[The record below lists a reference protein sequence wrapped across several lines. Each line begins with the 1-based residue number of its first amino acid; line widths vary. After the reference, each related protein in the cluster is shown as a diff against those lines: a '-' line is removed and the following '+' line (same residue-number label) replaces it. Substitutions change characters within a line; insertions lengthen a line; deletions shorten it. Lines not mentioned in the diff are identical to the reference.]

1 MEGFIFGILRYFAAI
16 MAAILTGECK
26 MVIYQPLLHSSED
39 YDNDDGV
46 NAFDDDHDDDH
57 DDVDKEFDDS
67 GIQRAGQTAICC
79 CSKHPRVVTV
89 HQQDA

>member
-1 MEGFIFGILRYFAAI
+1 
-16 MAAILTGECK
+16 
-26 MVIYQPLLHSSED
+26 MVIYQPVLHSSED

-46 NAFDDDHDDDH
+46 DTDDDDHYDDH

-79 CSKHPRVVTV
+79 CSKYPRVVTACSSV
-89 HQQDA
+89 GCLKCVQFHNWFRLH